1 MKTCISV
8 TEASVMFNTATSA
21 VAKDELLGR
30 W

>member
-21 VAKDELLGR
+21 VAKDGLLGR
-30 W
+30 